1 MRSSLQEYV
10 PVVVQVTG
18 AHIARPQT
26 AVTSSS
32 PFGNFVTPP
41 AANNIS
47 AIIIASPLN
56 ADLHWSEG
64 SFRGFFT
71 LTIDP
76 HKVNATYWAMAN
88 TST

>member
-1 MRSSLQEYV
+1 M
-10 PVVVQVTG
+10 
-18 AHIARPQT
+18 

-32 PFGNFVTPP
+32 PFGNFIAPED
-41 AANNIS
+41 ANKIS
-47 AIIIASPLN
+47 DVIVSAPLN
-56 ADLHWSEG
+56 ADLQWNEG

-88 TST
+88 TSRIK